1 MPIYLQAVPAE
12 ETERLIPILQD
23 ADEGLERIRATLAD
37 AAHTSYAAL
46 DSETLIGA
54 ATMRWEAE
62 ESEII
67 YIAVAP
73 ERRGQGAG
81 KAIIALLLEEARAR
95 ERPTGARVRRRWS
108 RRPSVRKRSPP
119 EARRGTRSVLVG
131 TADASLDNIAFYLKC
146 GFRMDHVR
154 HDYFAYIQPPISE
167 NGIPLRDMLVF
178 RFVV

>member
-1 MPIYLQAVPAE
+1 MPIYLQVVPAE
-12 ETERLIPILQD
+12 ETEQLVSVLQD

-37 AAHTSYAAL
+37 AGHTSYAAL
-46 DSETLIGA
+46 DGEALIGA
-54 ATMRWEAE
+54 ATMRWEPE

-73 ERRGQGAG
+73 QRRGQGAG

-95 ERPTGARVRRRWS
+95 D
-108 RRPSVRKRSPP
+108 
-119 EARRGTRSVLVG
+119 TRSVLVG
-131 TADASLDNIAFYLKC
+131 TADASLENIAFYLKC

-154 HDYFAYIQPPISE
+154 RDYFAYIQPPIVE
-167 NGIPLRDMLVF
+167 NGIQIRDMLVL

>member
-1 MPIYLQAVPAE
+1 
-12 ETERLIPILQD
+12 LQD

-37 AAHTSYAAL
+37 TAHTSYAAL
-46 DSETLIGA
+46 DGETLIGA
-54 ATMRWEAE
+54 ATMRWAAE
-62 ESEII
+62 ESEIV

-95 ERPTGARVRRRWS
+95 
-108 RRPSVRKRSPP
+108 
-119 EARRGTRSVLVG
+119 GTRSVLVG

-146 GFRMDHVR
+146 GFRVDHVR
-154 HDYFAYIQPPISE
+154 QDYFAYIQPPISE
-167 NGIPLRDMLVF
+167 NGIPLRDMLVL

>member
-1 MPIYLQAVPAE
+1 MPIRLQVVPAE
-12 ETERLIPILQD
+12 ETEQLVSVLQD

-37 AAHTSYAAL
+37 TGHTSYAAL
-46 DSETLIGA
+46 DGEALIGA

-73 ERRGQGAG
+73 ERRGQGVG

-95 ERPTGARVRRRWS
+95 
-108 RRPSVRKRSPP
+108 
-119 EARRGTRSVLVG
+119 RRGTRSVLVG
-131 TADASLDNIAFYLKC
+131 TADASLENIAFYLKC

-154 HDYFAYIQPPISE
+154 RDYFDYIQPPIVE
-167 NGIPLRDMLVF
+167 NGIQIRDMLVLC
-178 RFVV
+178 FVV

>member
-1 MPIYLQAVPAE
+1 MSIYLQAMPVE
-12 ETERLIPILQD
+12 ETERLVPVLQD

-37 AAHTSYAAL
+37 TAHTSYAAL
-46 DSETLIGA
+46 DGETLIGA

-67 YIAVAP
+67 YIAVVP

-95 ERPTGARVRRRWS
+95 EAKQRMRE
-108 RRPSVRKRSPP
+108 PSPRKRPP
-119 EARRGTRSVLVG
+119 PKARARQRSTRSVLVG
-131 TADASLDNIAFYLKC
+131 TADASLENIAFYLKC

-154 HDYFAYIQPPISE
+154 HDYFSYIQPSISE

>member
-1 MPIYLQAVPAE
+1 MPIRLQVVPAE
-12 ETERLIPILQD
+12 ETEQLVSVLQD

-37 AAHTSYAAL
+37 TGHTSYAAL
-46 DSETLIGA
+46 DGEALIGA

-73 ERRGQGAG
+73 ERRGQGVG

-95 ERPTGARVRRRWS
+95 
-108 RRPSVRKRSPP
+108 
-119 EARRGTRSVLVG
+119 RRGTRSVLVG
-131 TADASLDNIAFYLKC
+131 TADASLENIAFYLKC

-154 HDYFAYIQPPISE
+154 RDYFHYIQPPIIE
-167 NGIPLRDMLVF
+167 NGILMRDMLVL

>member
-1 MPIYLQAVPAE
+1 LSAGQRDLCPASASKESIMSIHLQAMSAE
-12 ETERLIPILQD
+12 AIERLVPILQD

-37 AAHTSYAAL
+37 ARHTSYAAL
-46 DSETLIGA
+46 DGASLIGA
-54 ATMRWEAE
+54 AAMRWEAE

-73 ERRGQGAG
+73 EWRGQGVG

-95 ERPTGARVRRRWS
+95 
-108 RRPSVRKRSPP
+108 
-119 EARRGTRSVLVG
+119 GTRSVLVG
-131 TADASLDNIAFYLKC
+131 TADASLENIAFYLKC

-154 HDYFAYIQPPISE
+154 HEYFSYIQPPISE
-167 NGIPLRDMLVF
+167 NGIPLRDMLVL

>member
-1 MPIYLQAVPAE
+1 MPIRLQVVPAE
-12 ETERLIPILQD
+12 ETEQLVSVLQD

-37 AAHTSYAAL
+37 TGHTSYAAL
-46 DSETLIGA
+46 DGEALIGA

-73 ERRGQGAG
+73 ERRGQGVG

-95 ERPTGARVRRRWS
+95 
-108 RRPSVRKRSPP
+108 
-119 EARRGTRSVLVG
+119 RRGTRSVLVG
-131 TADASLDNIAFYLKC
+131 TADASLENIAFYLKC

-154 HDYFAYIQPPISE
+154 RDYFDYIQPPIVE
-167 NGIPLRDMLVF
+167 NGILMRDMLVL

>member
-1 MPIYLQAVPAE
+1 MSIYLQAVPAE
-12 ETERLIPILQD
+12 ETERLVAVLQA

-37 AAHTSYAAL
+37 ARHTSYAAL
-46 DSETLIGA
+46 DGETLIGA
-54 ATMRWEAE
+54 ATMRWEAQ
-62 ESEII
+62 ESEIV

-73 ERRGQGAG
+73 ERRGQGVG

-95 ERPTGARVRRRWS
+95 EA
-108 RRPSVRKRSPP
+108 
-119 EARRGTRSVLVG
+119 RSVLVG
-131 TADASLDNIAFYLKC
+131 TADAALDNIAFYLKC

-167 NGIPLRDMLVF
+167 NGIPLRDMLVL

>member
-1 MPIYLQAVPAE
+1 MPIHLERIPAE
-12 ETERLIPILQD
+12 ETARLVSILQD

-37 AAHTSYAAL
+37 ARHTSYAAL
-46 DSETLIGA
+46 DGEALIGA
-54 ATMRWEAE
+54 ATMRWEPE

-81 KAIIALLLEEARAR
+81 KAIIALLLEEARQRCAR
-95 ERPTGARVRRRWS
+95 S
-108 RRPSVRKRSPP
+108 M
-119 EARRGTRSVLVG
+119 LVG
-131 TADASLDNIAFYLKC
+131 TADASLENIAFYLKC

-154 HDYFAYIQPPISE
+154 RDYFDYIQPPISE
-167 NGIPLRDMLVF
+167 NGILLRDMLVL

>member
-1 MPIYLQAVPAE
+1 MPIHLQAVPIE
-12 ETERLIPILQD
+12 ETERLVPVLLD

-37 AAHTSYAAL
+37 PAHTSYAAL
-46 DSETLIGA
+46 DGETLIGA

-62 ESEII
+62 ESEIV

-73 ERRGQGAG
+73 ERRGQGGG
-81 KAIIALLLEEARAR
+81 KAIIALLLEAARL
-95 ERPTGARVRRRWS
+95 
-108 RRPSVRKRSPP
+108 
-119 EARRGTRSVLVG
+119 RGTRSVLVG
-131 TADASLDNIAFYLKC
+131 TADASLENIAFYLKC

>member
-1 MPIYLQAVPAE
+1 MPIRLQVVPAE
-12 ETERLIPILQD
+12 ETEQLVSVLQD

-37 AAHTSYAAL
+37 AGHTSYAAL
-46 DSETLIGA
+46 DGEALIGA

-73 ERRGQGAG
+73 ERRGQGVG

-95 ERPTGARVRRRWS
+95 
-108 RRPSVRKRSPP
+108 
-119 EARRGTRSVLVG
+119 RRGTRSVLVG
-131 TADASLDNIAFYLKC
+131 TADASLENIAFYLKC

-154 HDYFAYIQPPISE
+154 RDYFDYIQPPIVE
-167 NGIPLRDMLVF
+167 NGILMRDMLVL